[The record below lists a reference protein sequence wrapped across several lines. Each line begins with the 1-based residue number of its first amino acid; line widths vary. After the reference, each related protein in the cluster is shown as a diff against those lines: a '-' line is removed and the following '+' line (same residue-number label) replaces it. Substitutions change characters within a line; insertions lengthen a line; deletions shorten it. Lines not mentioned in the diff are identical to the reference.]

1 MDSVVHGVTKSQTQL
16 SDFHFL
22 SLIGKSLWSFCPFI
36 SPPSIRDLGLE
47 VGGGGLSIR
56 VEKQE
61 RRAWQGRGEAKQGHS
76 RNAEKGHSFPSLEPV
91 HCSMSS
97 SDCFFMTCIHI
108 SQEAGK
114 VKVKVISDS
123 LPPHELYSLGFKFS
137 RP

>member
-1 MDSVVHGVTKSQTQL
+1 MDSVVHGVTKSWTQL

-76 RNAEKGHSFPSLEPV
+76 RNAEKGHSFP
-91 HCSMSS
+91 
-97 SDCFFMTCIHI
+97 F
-108 SQEAGK
+108 
-114 VKVKVISDS
+114 
-123 LPPHELYSLGFKFS
+123 
-137 RP
+137 